1 MYYKIKRLLKD
12 AKTCRMLFVTAA
24 VVIILTAAV
33 SFIYFYG
40 KSETISIQT
49 SAKTKEKDAAETD
62 VHDNSSDTVF
72 VDVSGCVKKPGVY
85 ELPFGSRIFEAIEEA
100 GGFTKN
106 ADTALINQAESIT
119 DGMKINVPDKKDKS
133 KNASGNT
140 SQEQAGSGGMININ
154 TADSTELQQITGV
167 GPVTAEK
174 IIRYR
179 EENGSFGTVDDL
191 TNVSGI
197 GEKTLEKMKPQITV

>member
-1 MYYKIKRLLKD
+1 M
-12 AKTCRMLFVTAA
+12 
-24 VVIILTAAV
+24 
-33 SFIYFYG
+33 
-40 KSETISIQT
+40 
-49 SAKTKEKDAAETD
+49 
-62 VHDNSSDTVF
+62 
-72 VDVSGCVKKPGVY
+72 KKPGVY

-106 ADTALINQAESIT
+106 ADTTLINQAESIT

-133 KNASGNT
+133 KNASGST
-140 SQEQAGSGGMININ
+140 SQEQAGSGRMININ

-179 EENGSFGTVDDL
+179 EENGSFRTVDDL